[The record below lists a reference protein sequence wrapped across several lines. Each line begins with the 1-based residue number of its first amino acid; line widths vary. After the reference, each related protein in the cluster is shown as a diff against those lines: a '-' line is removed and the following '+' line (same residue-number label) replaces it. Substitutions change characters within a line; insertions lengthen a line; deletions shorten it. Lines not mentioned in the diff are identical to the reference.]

1 MGNKLLQTLMKNEKF
16 NLTYRVFSD
25 NFWEYRFRYLLAG
38 FFMLLTALATGASAY
53 IIKDI
58 VNSIFIDS
66 DFQKILLVGV
76 ATFVIYIVKG
86 LATYGQLVTLSRIGN
101 SLVANLKKRIFSHL
115 ISLPMSYFDRVT
127 IGQVFMRASSGVVAT
142 NTIIRTVVTS
152 VGRDI
157 LTLIALIL
165 VMFIQEPTISLA
177 TIVIGPICAILIGRI
192 AGKIKKNAK
201 EQLAAASAHTS
212 IMKETVTG
220 IQMIKTF
227 TLETEMKGRI
237 ASIVE
242 EIRTRSDKAAGLSA
256 RTSPIMEIIGGT
268 VISLIIVYAGWRG
281 SNDPEYVG
289 RMVSFLAAFLLA
301 YEPAK
306 RLAKL
311 RVTLEPQ
318 FVGVNHMYELLDNEK
333 PELETFKDAKKV
345 EGASVRFDDV
355 GFSYKKDL
363 PALRGVTLEAKEN
376 QKIALVGAS
385 GSGKSTIFKLLLGL
399 YPPASG
405 SIFVGDAKSDEVT
418 LHDLRKAIA
427 YVGQD
432 AHLLTGSV
440 HENIRFGNL
449 EASEEDIIK
458 AAKAANA
465 HEFICKLSDG
475 YQTFVGEGGTQLS
488 GGQRQR
494 VAIARA
500 FLKNAQIILLDE
512 ATSALDTESERE
524 IQNAIDYLLK
534 GRTTLS
540 IAHRL
545 STIKNS
551 DVIYVLKEGQV
562 AESGSHDQLLKLD
575 GVYRHLH
582 DLQFGNSKQ
591 KTVV

>member
-1 MGNKLLQTLMKNEKF
+1 MWDKILKKLMENENF
-16 NLTYRVFSD
+16 RLTYRVFSD

-58 VNSIFIDS
+58 INSIFIDN
-66 DFQKILLVGV
+66 DFQKILLVGG
-76 ATFVIYIVKG
+76 ATFIIYIVKG
-86 LATYGQLVTLSRIGN
+86 LATYGQIVTLSRIGN
-101 SLVANLKKRIFSHL
+101 SLVANLKKQIFSHL
-115 ISLPMSYFDRVT
+115 ISLPMSYFDRAT
-127 IGQVFMRASSGVVAT
+127 IGQIFTRANSGVAAT
-142 NTIIRTVVTS
+142 NNIIRTVVTS
-152 VGRDI
+152 AGRDM
-157 LTLIALIL
+157 LTLVILIL
-165 VMFIQEPTISLA
+165 VMLIQEPVIALSTI
-177 TIVIGPICAILIGRI
+177 IIGPIIAILIGKI
-192 AGKIKKNAK
+192 ASEIKKNAK
-201 EQLAAASAHTS
+201 EQLAAAATHTS

-220 IQMIKTF
+220 MQMIKTF
-227 TLETEMKGRI
+227 TLEAEMQSRVS
-237 ASIVE
+237 SIIE
-242 EIRTRSDKAAGLSA
+242 EIRTRSDKAVGISA

-268 VISLIIVYAGWRG
+268 AISLIIVYAGWRG

-289 RMVSFLAAFLLA
+289 RMISFLAAFLLA

-318 FVGVNHMYELLDNEK
+318 FVGVNHMYGLLDNEK
-333 PELETFKDAKKV
+333 PELETFTNVKKV
-345 EGASVRFDDV
+345 EGASVRFDNV
-355 GFSYKKDL
+355 SFSYKKDL
-363 PALRGVTLEAKEN
+363 PALRGITLEAKDN

-405 SIFVGDAKSDEVT
+405 AIFVGSAQSSELT

-427 YVGQD
+427 YVSQD

-449 EASEEDIIK
+449 QASEEDIIE

-465 HEFICKLSDG
+465 HEFICNLSDG

-500 FLKNAQIILLDE
+500 FLKNAPIILLDE

-524 IQNAIDYLLK
+524 IQNAIDCLLK

-551 DVIYVLKEGQV
+551 DVIYVLKEGQI
-562 AESGSHDQLLKLD
+562 AESGSHDELFKLD

-582 DLQFGNSKQ
+582 DLQFGNSK
-591 KTVV
+591 KKNIV